1 MAASTATGRDRAE
14 SVSRVPVE
22 CPVCHFRYFQEI
34 SLDDAMIN
42 SPAAEVIRAQLAAW
56 LASRCPE
63 HLGPIM
69 KMSRN

>member
-1 MAASTATGRDRAE
+1 MGVSATTGQERNE
-14 SVSRVPVE
+14 YPTRVPVE
-22 CPVCHFRYFQEI
+22 CPVCHWRYFQEVA
-34 SLDDAMIN
+34 LDDTMIN
-42 SPAAEVIRAQLAAW
+42 TPAAEVIRAQLAAW